1 MIKRLLL
8 AIFLGVMP
16 ALTAL
21 AVQADEVAIASQVL
35 PVNINK
41 ADAETMAHS
50 LVGVGQ
56 SRAEA
61 IVKYRDAY
69 GPFFTVDDLME
80 VKGVGQAIVDK
91 NRNRITLE

>member
-8 AIFLGVMP
+8 ALILGVSPIFLSTSLY
-16 ALTAL
+16 ADEL
-21 AVQADEVAIASQVL
+21 AVASQVL

-41 ADAETMAHS
+41 ADAETLAQN

-61 IVKYRDAY
+61 IVRYRDTY
-69 GPFFTVDDLME
+69 GPFFSIDDLTD
-80 VKGVGQAIVDK
+80 VKGVGQSIVDK
-91 NRNRITLE
+91 NRDRITLE